1 MEPTQKSKYYLIKRY
16 KENASSGL
24 SVKHYDTQNP
34 DLLGDCLTDH
44 LELAEHEAE
53 EALLKSRAQ
62 GETNTWI
69 CVVERDD
76 PRGEGLF
83 VYSTG
88 LYDGIS
94 Q

>member
-1 MEPTQKSKYYLIKRY
+1 MGSKYYLIKRY
-16 KENASSGL
+16 KTIAASGDYI
-24 SVKHYDTQNP
+24 KDYDAKNP
-34 DLLGDCLTDH
+34 DILRDCCTDH
-44 LELAEHEAE
+44 IELAKHEAE
-53 EALLKSRAQ
+53 EALLESRAQ